1 MIVRYGV
8 HLAQMGG
15 RKWSACGNILDGTW
29 ETGRKLEKVS
39 DREWKY
45 EGIGEQNEDMSRF
58 WARLPC
64 GNKFRQDKDVV
75 SPKRAGNLNVKTADR
90 NVARHEGEGT
100 SNVVTTVLRSAA
112 RMTRKHAQQRRDTE
126 CPTFNAQPSFDHLAK
141 DRDHDFFESE

>member
-39 DREWKY
+39 GREWRY

-58 WARLPC
+58 GARLPC
-64 GNKFRQDKDVV
+64 GNKFRQDKDVH
-75 SPKRAGNLNVKTADR
+75 SPKCAENFSVKTTDR
-90 NVARHEGEGT
+90 NVARHQGEGT
-100 SNVVTTVLRSAA
+100 SNVVTTVAIG
-112 RMTRKHAQQRRDTE
+112 
-126 CPTFNAQPSFDHLAK
+126 C
-141 DRDHDFFESE
+141 